1 MSTSVKYSTQAAHRK
16 KWLCSLA
23 TKAVLPPARMKTR
36 AENLSHSRS
45 FFPSAEKKNSRG
57 SKAKLSNERLPI
69 YSQTTLIHGCG
80 NWQTTHIHGCGNC
93 TLRKLDS
100 VTEPSFAIK
109 HPYRLDRVVEQR
121 RREPTNST
129 GMHSKPPT
137 IAPGNTTQR
146 GTTHT
151 LAEQLRAMWSANLQ
165 SCPNCTKQTYS
176 QSNGSPL
183 RRKKGRTQANLH
195 WREPVDSGKP
205 RSARVQLHLT

>member
-1 MSTSVKYSTQAAHRK
+1 MPREREKVRSPSYLHSRLSQH
-16 KWLCSLA
+16 S
-23 TKAVLPPARMKTR
+23 
-36 AENLSHSRS
+36 LSHLDLSSR
-45 FFPSAEKKNSRG
+45 ALKKNSRG

-93 TLRKLDS
+93 ALRKLDS
-100 VTEPSFAIK
+100 VTDPSFATK
-109 HPYRLDRVVEQR
+109 HQYRLDRVVEQR

-205 RSARVQLHLT
+205 RSARSNCILRSIKCSLRQS